1 MFKNK
6 YLHKPLVSA
15 AIAVLC
21 MLTLPSHAADFP
33 GARPIRMVVP
43 FAPGGS
49 SDVVGR
55 LVGTR
60 MAATLKQ
67 NIIVDNRA
75 GAGGMIG
82 ADIVAKAAPDGYTL
96 LLVDALHIVSPI
108 FSRNTLYDPVKDFS
122 PIAMIA
128 KSPLFLA
135 TYTAHEAKTL
145 ADMLA
150 LARRE
155 PGRVA
160 VGIPGTGN
168 IVIEMLKLRAK
179 VNFNQVPYKGGAPA
193 LNDLV
198 AGNIQLFTG
207 SIATFG
213 GFAKSGRVRLLAT
226 TALTRHPD
234 YADVPTFAEAGTPG
248 VDYEQWFGMLAPA
261 RLPPKIGAILGASIA
276 DAIKDSEVRD
286 RFNRLALDPAFLG
299 PADYNTRVLSD
310 AARWRKVAADAG
322 IKAVE

>member
-1 MFKNK
+1 MA
-6 YLHKPLVSA
+6 LTGVLAHPACA
-15 AIAVLC
+15 AE
-21 MLTLPSHAADFP
+21 FP

-60 MAATLKQ
+60 MATLLKQ

-82 ADIVAKAAPDGYTL
+82 ADIVAKAAADGYTL

-108 FSRNTLYDPVKDFS
+108 FSRNTLYDPVRDFT

-145 ADMLA
+145 ADMLG

-168 IVIEMLKLRAK
+168 IVIEMLQLRGK
-179 VNFNQVPYKGGAPA
+179 VRFNLVPYKGGAPA

-207 SIATFG
+207 SIATSSTFG
-213 GFAKSGRVRLLAT
+213 SV
-226 TALTRHPD
+226 
-234 YADVPTFAEAGTPG
+234 
-248 VDYEQWFGMLAPA
+248 
-261 RLPPKIGAILGASIA
+261 
-276 DAIKDSEVRD
+276 
-286 RFNRLALDPAFLG
+286 
-299 PADYNTRVLSD
+299 TRVACTPKASGNVQPVSSYG
-310 AARWRKVAADAG
+310 RGFSAG
-322 IKAVE
+322 YHCTPSSVSTMPPYGWSRRTM

>member
-33 GARPIRMVVP
+33 GTRPIRMVVP

-108 FSRNTLYDPVKDFS
+108 FSRNTL
-122 PIAMIA
+122 
-128 KSPLFLA
+128 
-135 TYTAHEAKTL
+135 
-145 ADMLA
+145 
-150 LARRE
+150 
-155 PGRVA
+155 
-160 VGIPGTGN
+160 
-168 IVIEMLKLRAK
+168 
-179 VNFNQVPYKGGAPA
+179 
-193 LNDLV
+193 
-198 AGNIQLFTG
+198 
-207 SIATFG
+207 
-213 GFAKSGRVRLLAT
+213 
-226 TALTRHPD
+226 
-234 YADVPTFAEAGTPG
+234 
-248 VDYEQWFGMLAPA
+248 
-261 RLPPKIGAILGASIA
+261 
-276 DAIKDSEVRD
+276 
-286 RFNRLALDPAFLG
+286 
-299 PADYNTRVLSD
+299 
-310 AARWRKVAADAG
+310 
-322 IKAVE
+322 

>member
-1 MFKNK
+1 MFKNNEIRFVCWVA
-6 YLHKPLVSA
+6 VSA
-15 AIAVLC
+15 AMWALA
-21 MLTLPSHAADFP
+21 MHTRAADFP
-33 GARPIRMVVP
+33 AAKSIRMVVP

-55 LVGTR
+55 LVGVR
-60 MAATLKQ
+60 MAATLRQ

-96 LLVDALHIVSPI
+96 LLVDALHIVSPL
-108 FSRNTLYDPVKDFS
+108 FSRNTLYDPVKDFT

-135 TYTAHEAKTL
+135 THPAFEAKTL
-145 ADMLA
+145 PDMLA

-179 VNFNQVPYKGGAPA
+179 VNFNLVPYKGGAPA
-193 LNDLV
+193 VNDLV
-198 AGNIQLFTG
+198 AGNIQLMTG
-207 SIATFG
+207 SIATYG
-213 GFAKSGRVRLLAT
+213 GFVKAGRLRLLAT
-226 TALTRHPD
+226 TGFTRHAD
-234 YADVPTFAEAGTPG
+234 YPDVPTFAEAGTPG

-261 RLPPKIGAILGASIA
+261 RLPPKVGAMLGAAIA
-276 DAIKDSEVRD
+276 DAIKDTEVRD
-286 RFNRLALDPAFLG
+286 RFNRLALDPSFLG
-299 PADYNTRVLSD
+299 PVDYNTRVLND
-310 AARWRKVAADAG
+310 AARWRKVTADAG
-322 IKAVE
+322 IKPVD